1 MGSETHDDNV
11 ERTPGD
17 GSVDES
23 AITTNEVSRPENN
36 NTKPTQQRPN
46 GDDVPTHSS
55 SQSKVTEDEMPPY
68 ISSSSV
74 HSNNG
79 VALVT
84 SGDVEK
90 PEVKEET
97 EAQGS
102 DDAGAVEIDSA
113 EHRVPSKTSL
123 AGEADSVTHRDTSDV
138 SREIIAN
145 SETNENNA
153 LVETEMSP
161 GKSNSNDNLRL
172 SDQNGASEGSLSRE
186 KDAAS
191 HTSANEVQSSNRD
204 TSQVSLSSNKDKSSG
219 QDHDQRKDSM
229 TVSEF
234 FNAPS
239 EASLS
244 DNTNTVSHNNTSAVQ
259 DSTKDASQVSLSS
272 NKETSSGQ
280 DHDQRKDS
288 MTVSEYFNA
297 PSEAS
302 LSDNTNTVSHTNTS
316 AVQDSNKD
324 ASQVS
329 LSSNKETSSGQDH
342 DQRKGSMTVSE
353 FFTAPSEASLSDNTN
368 TVSHSNNNAVQ
379 DSNRDTSQVS
389 LSSTKGMASGQDE
402 SQRKASMTVSE
413 FFGAPS
419 DTEFHLSNQSLGSS
433 QQNALPATTETE
445 HPDEPNKIVK
455 EETVSEKDTA
465 ADKTIEIAESADPFS
480 TRRDSS
486 MSTDTDPDRICTVT
500 ANVKIGCIE
509 HLSGHKTVTLTGS
522 VYRLPREDDSTTPKP
537 GDKIGIVKGDVT
549 SSPADNETSEKLAIL
564 RGDLFAVSGEA
575 AENGLIATASIDV
588 LSCSLREKLAT
599 ITADVAPSDDPEH
612 QSGVISGEV
621 LAASERG
628 SYDDKIGSLSGKVVA
643 LTFGEGVTSLA
654 NANS

>member
-36 NTKPTQQRPN
+36 NTKPAQQQPN

-74 HSNNG
+74 DNNNG

-172 SDQNGASEGSLSRE
+172 SDQNVASEGSLSRE

-234 FNAPS
+234 
-239 EASLS
+239 
-244 DNTNTVSHNNTSAVQ
+244 
-259 DSTKDASQVSLSS
+259 
-272 NKETSSGQ
+272 
-280 DHDQRKDS
+280 
-288 MTVSEYFNA
+288 FNA

-368 TVSHSNNNAVQ
+368 TVSHGNNNAVQ

-389 LSSTKGMASGQDE
+389 LSSTKGVASGQDE

-419 DTEFHLSNQSLGSS
+419 DTELHLSNQSLGSS

>member
-74 HSNNG
+74 DSNNG

-84 SGDVEK
+84 SGDLEK

-219 QDHDQRKDSM
+219 QDHNQRKDSM

-234 FNAPS
+234 
-239 EASLS
+239 
-244 DNTNTVSHNNTSAVQ
+244 
-259 DSTKDASQVSLSS
+259 
-272 NKETSSGQ
+272 
-280 DHDQRKDS
+280 
-288 MTVSEYFNA
+288 FNA

-329 LSSNKETSSGQDH
+329 LSSNEETSSGQDH

-368 TVSHSNNNAVQ
+368 TVSHGNNNAVQ

-389 LSSTKGMASGQDE
+389 LSSTKGVASGQDE

-419 DTEFHLSNQSLGSS
+419 DTELHLSNQSLGSS

-445 HPDEPNKIVK
+445 QPDEPNKIVK

>member
-1 MGSETHDDNV
+1 
-11 ERTPGD
+11 
-17 GSVDES
+17 
-23 AITTNEVSRPENN
+23 
-36 NTKPTQQRPN
+36 
-46 GDDVPTHSS
+46 
-55 SQSKVTEDEMPPY
+55 MPPY

-74 HSNNG
+74 DSNNG

-84 SGDVEK
+84 SGGVEK

-123 AGEADSVTHRDTSDV
+123 AGEADSVPHRDTSEV
-138 SREIIAN
+138 SREIIA
-145 SETNENNA
+145 SIETNENNA
-153 LVETEMSP
+153 LVETETSP

-172 SDQNGASEGSLSRE
+172 SDQNGACEGSLSRE
-186 KDAAS
+186 KDAES
-191 HTSANEVQSSNRD
+191 HSTTNEVQASNRD
-204 TSQVSLSSNKDKSSG
+204 TSQVSVSSNKDKSSE
-219 QDHDQRKDSM
+219 QDHDQRKGSM

-234 FNAPS
+234 
-239 EASLS
+239 
-244 DNTNTVSHNNTSAVQ
+244 
-259 DSTKDASQVSLSS
+259 
-272 NKETSSGQ
+272 
-280 DHDQRKDS
+280 
-288 MTVSEYFNA
+288 FNA

-342 DQRKGSMTVSE
+342 DQRNGSMTVSE
-353 FFTAPSEASLSDNTN
+353 FFTAPGEVSLSDNTNTVSHTNTSAVQDSNKDASQVSLSSNKETSSGQDHDQRNGSMTVSEFFTAPGEVSLSDNTN

-389 LSSTKGMASGQDE
+389 LSSTKGVASGQDE

-419 DTEFHLSNQSLGSS
+419 DAELHLSNQSLGSS
-433 QQNALPATTETE
+433 QQNATTETE

-455 EETVSEKDTA
+455 EETVSEKDTSA
-465 ADKTIEIAESADPFS
+465 VKTIEIAESADPFS

-549 SSPADNETSEKLAIL
+549 SSPADNETSDKLAIL

-575 AENGLIATASIDV
+575 AADGLIATASIDV

>member
-36 NTKPTQQRPN
+36 NTKPAQQQPN

-55 SQSKVTEDEMPPY
+55 SQSKVTEGEMPPY

-74 HSNNG
+74 DSNNG

-97 EAQGS
+97 EAQAS

-123 AGEADSVTHRDTSDV
+123 ASEADSVTHRDTSDV

-172 SDQNGASEGSLSRE
+172 SDQNVASEGSLSRE

-244 DNTNTVSHNNTSAVQ
+244 DNTNTVSH
-259 DSTKDASQVSLSS
+259 
-272 NKETSSGQ
+272 
-280 DHDQRKDS
+280 
-288 MTVSEYFNA
+288 
-297 PSEAS
+297 
-302 LSDNTNTVSHTNTS
+302 TNTS

-353 FFTAPSEASLSDNTN
+353 FFTARSEASLSDNTN
-368 TVSHSNNNAVQ
+368 TVSHGNNNAVQ

-389 LSSTKGMASGQDE
+389 LSSTKGVASGQDE

-419 DTEFHLSNQSLGSS
+419 DTELHLSNQSLGSS

>member
-74 HSNNG
+74 DSNNG

-123 AGEADSVTHRDTSDV
+123 ASEADSVTHRDTSDV

-153 LVETEMSP
+153 LVETETSP
-161 GKSNSNDNLRL
+161 GKSSSNDNLRL
-172 SDQNGASEGSLSRE
+172 SDQNVASEGSLSRE

-191 HTSANEVQSSNRD
+191 HTSTNEVQSSN
-204 TSQVSLSSNKDKSSG
+204 SQVSLSSNKDKSSG
-219 QDHDQRKDSM
+219 QDHDQRKGSM

-259 DSTKDASQVSLSS
+259 DST
-272 NKETSSGQ
+272 
-280 DHDQRKDS
+280 
-288 MTVSEYFNA
+288 
-297 PSEAS
+297 
-302 LSDNTNTVSHTNTS
+302 
-316 AVQDSNKD
+316 KD

-419 DTEFHLSNQSLGSS
+419 DTELHLSNQSLGSS

-445 HPDEPNKIVK
+445 HPDEPSKIVK

>member
-46 GDDVPTHSS
+46 GDDDVPTHSS

-74 HSNNG
+74 DSNNG

-153 LVETEMSP
+153 LVETETSP
-161 GKSNSNDNLRL
+161 GKSSSNDNLRL
-172 SDQNGASEGSLSRE
+172 SDQNVTSEGSLSRE
-186 KDAAS
+186 KDPAS
-191 HTSANEVQSSNRD
+191 HTGTNEVQSSN
-204 TSQVSLSSNKDKSSG
+204 SQVSLSSNKDKSSG
-219 QDHDQRKDSM
+219 QDHDQRKGSM

-234 FNAPS
+234 
-239 EASLS
+239 
-244 DNTNTVSHNNTSAVQ
+244 
-259 DSTKDASQVSLSS
+259 
-272 NKETSSGQ
+272 
-280 DHDQRKDS
+280 
-288 MTVSEYFNA
+288 FNA

-368 TVSHSNNNAVQ
+368 TVSHGNNNAVQ

-389 LSSTKGMASGQDE
+389 LSSTKGVASGQDE

-419 DTEFHLSNQSLGSS
+419 DTELHLSNQSLGSS

-465 ADKTIEIAESADPFS
+465 ADKTNEIAESADPFS

-486 MSTDTDPDRICTVT
+486 MSTDTDPGRICTVT

>member
-74 HSNNG
+74 DSNNG

-102 DDAGAVEIDSA
+102 GDAGAVEIDSA

-123 AGEADSVTHRDTSDV
+123 ASEADSVTHRDTSDV

-153 LVETEMSP
+153 LVGTETSP
-161 GKSNSNDNLRL
+161 GKSSSNDNLRL
-172 SDQNGASEGSLSRE
+172 SDQNVASEGSLSRE

-191 HTSANEVQSSNRD
+191 HTSTNEVQSSN
-204 TSQVSLSSNKDKSSG
+204 SQVSLSSNKDKSSG
-219 QDHDQRKDSM
+219 QDHDQRKGSM

-234 FNAPS
+234 
-239 EASLS
+239 
-244 DNTNTVSHNNTSAVQ
+244 
-259 DSTKDASQVSLSS
+259 
-272 NKETSSGQ
+272 
-280 DHDQRKDS
+280 
-288 MTVSEYFNA
+288 FNA

-419 DTEFHLSNQSLGSS
+419 DTELHLSNQSLGSS
-433 QQNALPATTETE
+433 QQNALPATTDTE

-549 SSPADNETSEKLAIL
+549 SSPGDNETSEKLAIL
-564 RGDLFAVSGEA
+564 RGELFAVSGEA

>member
-1 MGSETHDDNV
+1 
-11 ERTPGD
+11 
-17 GSVDES
+17 
-23 AITTNEVSRPENN
+23 
-36 NTKPTQQRPN
+36 
-46 GDDVPTHSS
+46 
-55 SQSKVTEDEMPPY
+55 MPPY

-74 HSNNG
+74 DGNNG

-84 SGDVEK
+84 SGGVEK

-123 AGEADSVTHRDTSDV
+123 AGEADSVPHRDTSEV
-138 SREIIAN
+138 SREIIA
-145 SETNENNA
+145 SIETNENNA
-153 LVETEMSP
+153 LVETETSP

-172 SDQNGASEGSLSRE
+172 SDQNDACEGSLSRE

-191 HTSANEVQSSNRD
+191 HSSTNEVQASNRD
-204 TSQVSLSSNKDKSSG
+204 TSQVSVSSNKDKSSE
-219 QDHDQRKDSM
+219 QDHDQRKGSM

-234 FNAPS
+234 
-239 EASLS
+239 
-244 DNTNTVSHNNTSAVQ
+244 
-259 DSTKDASQVSLSS
+259 
-272 NKETSSGQ
+272 
-280 DHDQRKDS
+280 
-288 MTVSEYFNA
+288 FNA

-353 FFTAPSEASLSDNTN
+353 FFTAPGEASLSDNTN
-368 TVSHSNNNAVQ
+368 TVSHSNNSAVQ
-379 DSNRDTSQVS
+379 DSNRDTNQVS
-389 LSSTKGMASGQDE
+389 LSSTKGVASGQDE

-419 DTEFHLSNQSLGSS
+419 DAELHLSNQSLGSS
-433 QQNALPATTETE
+433 QQNATTETE
-445 HPDEPNKIVK
+445 HPDEPNIIVK
-455 EETVSEKDTA
+455 EETVSEKDTSA
-465 ADKTIEIAESADPFS
+465 VKTIEIAESADPFS

-549 SSPADNETSEKLAIL
+549 SSPGDNETSDKLAIL

-575 AENGLIATASIDV
+575 AADGLIATASIDV

>member
-36 NTKPTQQRPN
+36 NTKPAQQRPN

-74 HSNNG
+74 DSNNG

-113 EHRVPSKTSL
+113 EHRAPSKTSL
-123 AGEADSVTHRDTSDV
+123 AGEADSVTHRDTSEV
-138 SREIIAN
+138 SRERIAR

-204 TSQVSLSSNKDKSSG
+204 TSQLSLSSNKDKSSG
-219 QDHDQRKDSM
+219 QDHDQRKGSM
-229 TVSEF
+229 TASEF
-234 FNAPS
+234 
-239 EASLS
+239 
-244 DNTNTVSHNNTSAVQ
+244 
-259 DSTKDASQVSLSS
+259 
-272 NKETSSGQ
+272 
-280 DHDQRKDS
+280 
-288 MTVSEYFNA
+288 FNA

-324 ASQVS
+324 TSQVS

-353 FFTAPSEASLSDNTN
+353 FFTAPSEASLSDNAN
-368 TVSHSNNNAVQ
+368 TVSHGNNNAVQ

-389 LSSTKGMASGQDE
+389 LSSTKGVASGQDE

-419 DTEFHLSNQSLGSS
+419 DTELHLSNQSLGSS

-445 HPDEPNKIVK
+445 HPDEPNRIVK
-455 EETVSEKDTA
+455 EEIVSEKDTA

-575 AENGLIATASIDV
+575 AENGLVATASIDV

>member
-23 AITTNEVSRPENN
+23 AITTNEVTRPENN
-36 NTKPTQQRPN
+36 NTKPAQQRPN

-74 HSNNG
+74 DSNNS

-113 EHRVPSKTSL
+113 EHRAPSKTSL
-123 AGEADSVTHRDTSDV
+123 AGEADSVTHRDTSEV
-138 SREIIAN
+138 SRERIAR

-244 DNTNTVSHNNTSAVQ
+244 DNTNTVSH
-259 DSTKDASQVSLSS
+259 
-272 NKETSSGQ
+272 
-280 DHDQRKDS
+280 
-288 MTVSEYFNA
+288 
-297 PSEAS
+297 
-302 LSDNTNTVSHTNTS
+302 TNTS

-324 ASQVS
+324 TSQVS

-368 TVSHSNNNAVQ
+368 TVSHGNNNAVQ

-389 LSSTKGMASGQDE
+389 LSSTKGVASGQDE

-419 DTEFHLSNQSLGSS
+419 DTELHLSNQSLGSS

>member
-36 NTKPTQQRPN
+36 NTKPAQQRPN

-74 HSNNG
+74 DSNNG

-113 EHRVPSKTSL
+113 EHRAPSKTSL
-123 AGEADSVTHRDTSDV
+123 AGEADSVTHRDTSEV
-138 SREIIAN
+138 SRERIAR

-244 DNTNTVSHNNTSAVQ
+244 DNTNTVSH
-259 DSTKDASQVSLSS
+259 
-272 NKETSSGQ
+272 
-280 DHDQRKDS
+280 
-288 MTVSEYFNA
+288 
-297 PSEAS
+297 
-302 LSDNTNTVSHTNTS
+302 TNTS
-316 AVQDSNKD
+316 TVQDSNKD
-324 ASQVS
+324 TSQVS

-353 FFTAPSEASLSDNTN
+353 FFTAPGEASLSDNTN
-368 TVSHSNNNAVQ
+368 TVSHGNNNAVQ

-389 LSSTKGMASGQDE
+389 LSSTKGVASGQDE

-419 DTEFHLSNQSLGSS
+419 DTELHLSNQSLGSS

>member
-36 NTKPTQQRPN
+36 NTKPAQQRPN

-74 HSNNG
+74 DSNNS

-113 EHRVPSKTSL
+113 EHRAPSKTSL
-123 AGEADSVTHRDTSDV
+123 AGEADSVTHRDTSEV
-138 SREIIAN
+138 SRERIAR

-244 DNTNTVSHNNTSAVQ
+244 DNTNTVSH
-259 DSTKDASQVSLSS
+259 
-272 NKETSSGQ
+272 
-280 DHDQRKDS
+280 
-288 MTVSEYFNA
+288 
-297 PSEAS
+297 
-302 LSDNTNTVSHTNTS
+302 TNTS

-324 ASQVS
+324 TSQVS

-368 TVSHSNNNAVQ
+368 TVSHGNNNAVQ

-389 LSSTKGMASGQDE
+389 LSSTKGVASGQDE
-402 SQRKASMTVSE
+402 SQRKVSMTVSE

-419 DTEFHLSNQSLGSS
+419 DTELHLSNQSLGSS

>member
-36 NTKPTQQRPN
+36 NTKPAQQRPN

-74 HSNNG
+74 DSNNG

-113 EHRVPSKTSL
+113 EHRVPCKTSL
-123 AGEADSVTHRDTSDV
+123 AGEADSVTHRDTSEV

-161 GKSNSNDNLRL
+161 GKSNSNVNLRL

-219 QDHDQRKDSM
+219 QDHDQRKGSM

-244 DNTNTVSHNNTSAVQ
+244 DNTNTVSHSNNSAVQ
-259 DSTKDASQVSLSS
+259 DSTKDASQV
-272 NKETSSGQ
+272 G
-280 DHDQRKDS
+280 
-288 MTVSEYFNA
+288 
-297 PSEAS
+297 
-302 LSDNTNTVSHTNTS
+302 
-316 AVQDSNKD
+316 
-324 ASQVS
+324 

-389 LSSTKGMASGQDE
+389 LSSTKGVASGQDE

-419 DTEFHLSNQSLGSS
+419 DTELHLSNQSLGSS

>member
-36 NTKPTQQRPN
+36 NTKPAQQRPN

-74 HSNNG
+74 DSNNG

-97 EAQGS
+97 ETQGS

-113 EHRVPSKTSL
+113 EHRAPSKTSL
-123 AGEADSVTHRDTSDV
+123 AGEADSVTHRDTSEV
-138 SREIIAN
+138 SRERIAR

-244 DNTNTVSHNNTSAVQ
+244 DNTNTVSH
-259 DSTKDASQVSLSS
+259 
-272 NKETSSGQ
+272 
-280 DHDQRKDS
+280 
-288 MTVSEYFNA
+288 
-297 PSEAS
+297 
-302 LSDNTNTVSHTNTS
+302 TNTS
-316 AVQDSNKD
+316 AVQDSNED
-324 ASQVS
+324 TSQVS

-368 TVSHSNNNAVQ
+368 TVSHGNNNAVQ

-389 LSSTKGMASGQDE
+389 LSSTKGVASGQDE

-419 DTEFHLSNQSLGSS
+419 DTELHLSNQSLGSS

>member
-46 GDDVPTHSS
+46 GDDVSTHSS

-74 HSNNG
+74 DSNNG

-123 AGEADSVTHRDTSDV
+123 ASEADSVTHRDTSDV

-153 LVETEMSP
+153 LVETETSP
-161 GKSNSNDNLRL
+161 GKSSSNDNLRL
-172 SDQNGASEGSLSRE
+172 SDQNVASEGSLSRE

-191 HTSANEVQSSNRD
+191 HTSTNEVQSSN
-204 TSQVSLSSNKDKSSG
+204 SQVSLSSNKDKSSG
-219 QDHDQRKDSM
+219 QDHDQRKGSM

-259 DSTKDASQVSLSS
+259 DST
-272 NKETSSGQ
+272 
-280 DHDQRKDS
+280 
-288 MTVSEYFNA
+288 
-297 PSEAS
+297 
-302 LSDNTNTVSHTNTS
+302 
-316 AVQDSNKD
+316 KD

-419 DTEFHLSNQSLGSS
+419 DTELHLSNQSLGSS

-465 ADKTIEIAESADPFS
+465 ADKIIEIAESADPFS

>member
-74 HSNNG
+74 DSNNG

-123 AGEADSVTHRDTSDV
+123 ASEADSVTHRNTSEV
-138 SREIIAN
+138 SRERIAR

-244 DNTNTVSHNNTSAVQ
+244 DNTNTVSH
-259 DSTKDASQVSLSS
+259 
-272 NKETSSGQ
+272 
-280 DHDQRKDS
+280 
-288 MTVSEYFNA
+288 
-297 PSEAS
+297 
-302 LSDNTNTVSHTNTS
+302 TNTS
-316 AVQDSNKD
+316 AVQDSIKD

-368 TVSHSNNNAVQ
+368 TVSHGNNNAVQ

-389 LSSTKGMASGQDE
+389 LSSTKGVASGQDE

-419 DTEFHLSNQSLGSS
+419 DTELHLSNQSLGSS

-549 SSPADNETSEKLAIL
+549 SSPGDNETSEKLAIL
-564 RGDLFAVSGEA
+564 RGELFAVSGEA

>member
-74 HSNNG
+74 DSNNG

-113 EHRVPSKTSL
+113 EQRAPSKTSL
-123 AGEADSVTHRDTSDV
+123 AGEADSVTHRDTSEV
-138 SREIIAN
+138 SRERIAR

-219 QDHDQRKDSM
+219 QDHDQRKGSM

-244 DNTNTVSHNNTSAVQ
+244 DNTNTVSHSNNSAVQ
-259 DSTKDASQVSLSS
+259 DST
-272 NKETSSGQ
+272 
-280 DHDQRKDS
+280 
-288 MTVSEYFNA
+288 
-297 PSEAS
+297 
-302 LSDNTNTVSHTNTS
+302 
-316 AVQDSNKD
+316 KD

-419 DTEFHLSNQSLGSS
+419 DTELHLSNQSLGSS

-537 GDKIGIVKGDVT
+537 GDKIGIVKGDVS

>member
-36 NTKPTQQRPN
+36 NTKPAQQRPN

-74 HSNNG
+74 DSNNG

-97 EAQGS
+97 ETQGS

-113 EHRVPSKTSL
+113 EHRAPSKTSL
-123 AGEADSVTHRDTSDV
+123 AGEADSVTHRDTSEV
-138 SREIIAN
+138 SRERIAR

-244 DNTNTVSHNNTSAVQ
+244 DNTNTVSH
-259 DSTKDASQVSLSS
+259 
-272 NKETSSGQ
+272 
-280 DHDQRKDS
+280 
-288 MTVSEYFNA
+288 
-297 PSEAS
+297 
-302 LSDNTNTVSHTNTS
+302 TNTS

-324 ASQVS
+324 TSQVS

-368 TVSHSNNNAVQ
+368 TVSHGNNNAVQ

-389 LSSTKGMASGQDE
+389 LSSTKGVASGQDE

-419 DTEFHLSNQSLGSS
+419 DTELHLSNQSLGSS

>member
-23 AITTNEVSRPENN
+23 AITANEVARPENN
-36 NTKPTQQRPN
+36 NTKPAQQRPN

-74 HSNNG
+74 DSNNG

-113 EHRVPSKTSL
+113 EHRAPSKTSL
-123 AGEADSVTHRDTSDV
+123 AGEADSVTHRDTSEV
-138 SREIIAN
+138 SRERIAR

-172 SDQNGASEGSLSRE
+172 SDQNGATEGSLSRE

-191 HTSANEVQSSNRD
+191 HISANEVQSSNRD

-219 QDHDQRKDSM
+219 QDHDQRKGSM

-234 FNAPS
+234 
-239 EASLS
+239 
-244 DNTNTVSHNNTSAVQ
+244 
-259 DSTKDASQVSLSS
+259 
-272 NKETSSGQ
+272 
-280 DHDQRKDS
+280 
-288 MTVSEYFNA
+288 FNA

-368 TVSHSNNNAVQ
+368 TVSHGNNNAVQ

-389 LSSTKGMASGQDE
+389 LSSTKGVASGQDE

-419 DTEFHLSNQSLGSS
+419 DTELHLSNQSLGSS

-445 HPDEPNKIVK
+445 HPDEPNRIVK

-537 GDKIGIVKGDVT
+537 GGKIGIVKGDVT
-549 SSPADNETSEKLAIL
+549 SSPPDNETSEKLAIL

-575 AENGLIATASIDV
+575 AESGLIATASIDV

>member
-36 NTKPTQQRPN
+36 NTKPARQRPN

-74 HSNNG
+74 DSNNG

-113 EHRVPSKTSL
+113 ELRAPSKTSL
-123 AGEADSVTHRDTSDV
+123 AGEADSVTHRDTSEV
-138 SREIIAN
+138 SREIIAS

-153 LVETEMSP
+153 LVETETSP

-244 DNTNTVSHNNTSAVQ
+244 DNTNTVSH
-259 DSTKDASQVSLSS
+259 
-272 NKETSSGQ
+272 
-280 DHDQRKDS
+280 
-288 MTVSEYFNA
+288 
-297 PSEAS
+297 
-302 LSDNTNTVSHTNTS
+302 TNTS

-368 TVSHSNNNAVQ
+368 TLSHGNNNAVQ

-419 DTEFHLSNQSLGSS
+419 DTKLHLSNQSLGSS

>member
-1 MGSETHDDNV
+1 MGSETQDDNV

-74 HSNNG
+74 DSNNG

-123 AGEADSVTHRDTSDV
+123 ASEADSVTHRDTSDV

-191 HTSANEVQSSNRD
+191 HTSTNEVQSSN
-204 TSQVSLSSNKDKSSG
+204 SQVSLSSNKDKSSE
-219 QDHDQRKDSM
+219 QDHDQRKGSM

-259 DSTKDASQVSLSS
+259 DST
-272 NKETSSGQ
+272 
-280 DHDQRKDS
+280 
-288 MTVSEYFNA
+288 
-297 PSEAS
+297 
-302 LSDNTNTVSHTNTS
+302 
-316 AVQDSNKD
+316 KD

-389 LSSTKGMASGQDE
+389 LSSTKGVASGQDE

-419 DTEFHLSNQSLGSS
+419 DTELHLSNQSLGSS

>member
-36 NTKPTQQRPN
+36 NTKPTQQRLN

-74 HSNNG
+74 DSNNG

-84 SGDVEK
+84 NGDVEK

-123 AGEADSVTHRDTSDV
+123 ASEADSVTHRDTSEV
-138 SREIIAN
+138 SRERIAR

-244 DNTNTVSHNNTSAVQ
+244 DNTNTVSH
-259 DSTKDASQVSLSS
+259 
-272 NKETSSGQ
+272 
-280 DHDQRKDS
+280 
-288 MTVSEYFNA
+288 
-297 PSEAS
+297 
-302 LSDNTNTVSHTNTS
+302 TNTS
-316 AVQDSNKD
+316 AVQDSIKD

-368 TVSHSNNNAVQ
+368 TVSHGNNNAVQ

-389 LSSTKGMASGQDE
+389 LSSTKGVASGQDE

-419 DTEFHLSNQSLGSS
+419 DTELHLSNQSLGSS

-486 MSTDTDPDRICTVT
+486 MSTDTNPDRICTVT

-549 SSPADNETSEKLAIL
+549 SSPGDNETSEKLAIL
-564 RGDLFAVSGEA
+564 RGELFAVSGEA

-654 NANS
+654 NTNS

>member
-36 NTKPTQQRPN
+36 NTKPIQQRPN

-55 SQSKVTEDEMPPY
+55 SQSRVTEDEMPPY

-97 EAQGS
+97 EVQGS

-113 EHRVPSKTSL
+113 EHRAPSKTSL

-138 SREIIAN
+138 SRERIAR

-191 HTSANEVQSSNRD
+191 HTSTNEVQSSN
-204 TSQVSLSSNKDKSSG
+204 SQVSLSSNKDKSSG
-219 QDHDQRKDSM
+219 QDHDQRKGSM

-280 DHDQRKDS
+280 DHDQRK
-288 MTVSEYFNA
+288 
-297 PSEAS
+297 
-302 LSDNTNTVSHTNTS
+302 
-316 AVQDSNKD
+316 
-324 ASQVS
+324 
-329 LSSNKETSSGQDH
+329 
-342 DQRKGSMTVSE
+342 GSMTVSE

-368 TVSHSNNNAVQ
+368 TVSHSNNNDVQ

-389 LSSTKGMASGQDE
+389 LSSTKGVASGQDE

-413 FFGAPS
+413 FFGASS
-419 DTEFHLSNQSLGSS
+419 DTELHLSNQSLGSS

-465 ADKTIEIAESADPFS
+465 ADKTNEIAESADPFS

>member
-36 NTKPTQQRPN
+36 NTKPAQQRPN

-74 HSNNG
+74 DSNNG

-113 EHRVPSKTSL
+113 EHRAPSKTSL
-123 AGEADSVTHRDTSDV
+123 AGEADSVTHRDTSEV
-138 SREIIAN
+138 SRERIAR

-172 SDQNGASEGSLSRE
+172 SDQNGATEGSLSRE

-191 HTSANEVQSSNRD
+191 HISASEVQSSNRD

-219 QDHDQRKDSM
+219 QDHDQRKGSM

-234 FNAPS
+234 
-239 EASLS
+239 
-244 DNTNTVSHNNTSAVQ
+244 
-259 DSTKDASQVSLSS
+259 
-272 NKETSSGQ
+272 
-280 DHDQRKDS
+280 
-288 MTVSEYFNA
+288 FNA

-368 TVSHSNNNAVQ
+368 TVSHGNNNAVQ

-389 LSSTKGMASGQDE
+389 LSSTKGVASGQDE

-419 DTEFHLSNQSLGSS
+419 DTELHLSNQSLGSS

-445 HPDEPNKIVK
+445 HPDEPNRIVK

-537 GDKIGIVKGDVT
+537 GDKIGVVKGDVT

>member
-36 NTKPTQQRPN
+36 NTKPAQQRPN

-74 HSNNG
+74 DSNNG

-113 EHRVPSKTSL
+113 EHRAPSKTSL
-123 AGEADSVTHRDTSDV
+123 AGEADSVTHRDTSEV
-138 SREIIAN
+138 SRERIAR

-244 DNTNTVSHNNTSAVQ
+244 DNTNTVSH
-259 DSTKDASQVSLSS
+259 
-272 NKETSSGQ
+272 
-280 DHDQRKDS
+280 
-288 MTVSEYFNA
+288 
-297 PSEAS
+297 
-302 LSDNTNTVSHTNTS
+302 TNTS

-324 ASQVS
+324 TSQVS

-368 TVSHSNNNAVQ
+368 TVSHGNNNAVQ

-389 LSSTKGMASGQDE
+389 LSSTKGVASGQDE

-419 DTEFHLSNQSLGSS
+419 DTELHLSNQSLGSS

>member
-36 NTKPTQQRPN
+36 NTKPVQQRPN

-74 HSNNG
+74 DSNNS

-113 EHRVPSKTSL
+113 EHRAPSKTSL
-123 AGEADSVTHRDTSDV
+123 AGEADSVTHRDTSEV
-138 SREIIAN
+138 SRERIAR

-219 QDHDQRKDSM
+219 QDHDQRKGSM

-234 FNAPS
+234 
-239 EASLS
+239 
-244 DNTNTVSHNNTSAVQ
+244 
-259 DSTKDASQVSLSS
+259 
-272 NKETSSGQ
+272 
-280 DHDQRKDS
+280 
-288 MTVSEYFNA
+288 FNA

-368 TVSHSNNNAVQ
+368 TVSHGNNNAVQ

-389 LSSTKGMASGQDE
+389 LSSTKGVASGQDE

-419 DTEFHLSNQSLGSS
+419 DTELHLSNQNLGSS

-445 HPDEPNKIVK
+445 HPDEPNRIVK

>member
-1 MGSETHDDNV
+1 
-11 ERTPGD
+11 
-17 GSVDES
+17 
-23 AITTNEVSRPENN
+23 
-36 NTKPTQQRPN
+36 
-46 GDDVPTHSS
+46 
-55 SQSKVTEDEMPPY
+55 MPPY
-68 ISSSSV
+68 SSV
-74 HSNNG
+74 DSSDG

-90 PEVKEET
+90 PEVKQEA

-113 EHRVPSKTSL
+113 EHRFPSKTSL
-123 AGEADSVTHRDTSDV
+123 AGEADSVPHRNTSEV
-138 SREIIAN
+138 SRETIA
-145 SETNENNA
+145 SIETNENNV
-153 LVETEMSP
+153 LVETETSP
-161 GKSNSNDNLRL
+161 GKSSSNDNFRL
-172 SDQNGASEGSLSRE
+172 SVQNGASEGSLSRE
-186 KDAAS
+186 KDAAL
-191 HTSANEVQSSNRD
+191 HGNTNEAQASNRD
-204 TSQVSLSSNKDKSSG
+204 TSQVSVSSNKEKSSE
-219 QDHDQRKDSM
+219 QDHDQRKGSM
-229 TVSEF
+229 TVNEF

-244 DNTNTVSHNNTSAVQ
+244 DNTTTVS
-259 DSTKDASQVSLSS
+259 
-272 NKETSSGQ
+272 
-280 DHDQRKDS
+280 R
-288 MTVSEYFNA
+288 
-297 PSEAS
+297 
-302 LSDNTNTVSHTNTS
+302 
-316 AVQDSNKD
+316 
-324 ASQVS
+324 
-329 LSSNKETSSGQDH
+329 
-342 DQRKGSMTVSE
+342 
-353 FFTAPSEASLSDNTN
+353 
-368 TVSHSNNNAVQ
+368 SNNNAVQ
-379 DSNRDTSQVS
+379 DSNRDTS
-389 LSSTKGMASGQDE
+389 LSSTKGMASGHDE
-402 SQRKASMTVSE
+402 SQRKVSLTVS
-413 FFGAPS
+413 
-419 DTEFHLSNQSLGSS
+419 GSS

-455 EETVSEKDTA
+455 EETVSEKDTSP
-465 ADKTIEIAESADPFS
+465 DKNIEIAESADPVS

-575 AENGLIATASIDV
+575 AANGLIATASIDV

-654 NANS
+654 SANS

>member
-55 SQSKVTEDEMPPY
+55 SQSKITEDEMPPY
-68 ISSSSV
+68 VSSSSV
-74 HSNNG
+74 DSNNG

-84 SGDVEK
+84 NGDVEK

-102 DDAGAVEIDSA
+102 DDDGAVEIDSA

-123 AGEADSVTHRDTSDV
+123 ASEADSVTHRDTSEV
-138 SREIIAN
+138 SRERIAR

-219 QDHDQRKDSM
+219 QDHDQRKGSM
-229 TVSEF
+229 TVSEL

-280 DHDQRKDS
+280 DHDQRK
-288 MTVSEYFNA
+288 
-297 PSEAS
+297 
-302 LSDNTNTVSHTNTS
+302 
-316 AVQDSNKD
+316 
-324 ASQVS
+324 
-329 LSSNKETSSGQDH
+329 
-342 DQRKGSMTVSE
+342 GSMTVSE

-368 TVSHSNNNAVQ
+368 TVSHGNNNAVQ

-419 DTEFHLSNQSLGSS
+419 DTELHLSNQSLGSS

>member
-36 NTKPTQQRPN
+36 NTKPARQRPN

-113 EHRVPSKTSL
+113 EHRAPSKTSL
-123 AGEADSVTHRDTSDV
+123 ASEADSVTHRDTSDV

-153 LVETEMSP
+153 LVETETSP
-161 GKSNSNDNLRL
+161 GKSSSNYNLRL
-172 SDQNGASEGSLSRE
+172 SDQNVASEGSLSRE

-191 HTSANEVQSSNRD
+191 HTSTNEVQSSN
-204 TSQVSLSSNKDKSSG
+204 SQVSLSSNKDKSSG
-219 QDHDQRKDSM
+219 QDHDQRKGSM

-259 DSTKDASQVSLSS
+259 DST
-272 NKETSSGQ
+272 
-280 DHDQRKDS
+280 
-288 MTVSEYFNA
+288 
-297 PSEAS
+297 
-302 LSDNTNTVSHTNTS
+302 
-316 AVQDSNKD
+316 KD

-419 DTEFHLSNQSLGSS
+419 DTELHLSNQSLGSS

-537 GDKIGIVKGDVT
+537 GDKIGIVKGDVS

>member
-36 NTKPTQQRPN
+36 NTKPAQQLPN

-74 HSNNG
+74 DSNNG

-113 EHRVPSKTSL
+113 EHRAPSKTSL

-191 HTSANEVQSSNRD
+191 HTSTNEVQSSN
-204 TSQVSLSSNKDKSSG
+204 SQVSLSSNKDKSSG
-219 QDHDQRKDSM
+219 QDHDQRKGSM

-259 DSTKDASQVSLSS
+259 DST
-272 NKETSSGQ
+272 
-280 DHDQRKDS
+280 
-288 MTVSEYFNA
+288 
-297 PSEAS
+297 
-302 LSDNTNTVSHTNTS
+302 
-316 AVQDSNKD
+316 KD

-413 FFGAPS
+413 FFGASS
-419 DTEFHLSNQSLGSS
+419 DTDLHLSNQSLGSS

-486 MSTDTDPDRICTVT
+486 LSTDTDPDRICTVT

>member
-36 NTKPTQQRPN
+36 NTKPAQQRPN
-46 GDDVPTHSS
+46 GDDVPTYSS

-74 HSNNG
+74 DSNNG

-123 AGEADSVTHRDTSDV
+123 AGEADSVTHRDTSEV

-161 GKSNSNDNLRL
+161 GKSNSNVNLRL

-219 QDHDQRKDSM
+219 QDHDQRKGSM

-244 DNTNTVSHNNTSAVQ
+244 DNTNTVSHSNNSAVQ
-259 DSTKDASQVSLSS
+259 DST
-272 NKETSSGQ
+272 
-280 DHDQRKDS
+280 
-288 MTVSEYFNA
+288 
-297 PSEAS
+297 
-302 LSDNTNTVSHTNTS
+302 
-316 AVQDSNKD
+316 KD

-389 LSSTKGMASGQDE
+389 LSSTKGVASGQDE

-419 DTEFHLSNQSLGSS
+419 DTELHLSNQSLGSS

>member
-74 HSNNG
+74 DSNNG

-102 DDAGAVEIDSA
+102 DNAGAVEIDSA

-123 AGEADSVTHRDTSDV
+123 ASEADSVTHRDTSDV

-153 LVETEMSP
+153 LVETETSP
-161 GKSNSNDNLRL
+161 GKSSSNDDLRL
-172 SDQNGASEGSLSRE
+172 SDQNVASEGSLSRE

-219 QDHDQRKDSM
+219 QDHDQRKGSM

-239 EASLS
+239 E
-244 DNTNTVSHNNTSAVQ
+244 V
-259 DSTKDASQVSLSS
+259 
-272 NKETSSGQ
+272 
-280 DHDQRKDS
+280 
-288 MTVSEYFNA
+288 
-297 PSEAS
+297 S

-342 DQRKGSMTVSE
+342 DQRKGSMTMSE

-368 TVSHSNNNAVQ
+368 TVSHGNNNAVK
-379 DSNRDTSQVS
+379 DSNRDTSEVS
-389 LSSTKGMASGQDE
+389 LSSTKGVASGQDE

-419 DTEFHLSNQSLGSS
+419 DTELHLSNQSLGSS

>member
-1 MGSETHDDNV
+1 
-11 ERTPGD
+11 
-17 GSVDES
+17 
-23 AITTNEVSRPENN
+23 
-36 NTKPTQQRPN
+36 
-46 GDDVPTHSS
+46 
-55 SQSKVTEDEMPPY
+55 
-68 ISSSSV
+68 
-74 HSNNG
+74 
-79 VALVT
+79 
-84 SGDVEK
+84 
-90 PEVKEET
+90 
-97 EAQGS
+97 
-102 DDAGAVEIDSA
+102 
-113 EHRVPSKTSL
+113 
-123 AGEADSVTHRDTSDV
+123 
-138 SREIIAN
+138 
-145 SETNENNA
+145 
-153 LVETEMSP
+153 
-161 GKSNSNDNLRL
+161 
-172 SDQNGASEGSLSRE
+172 
-186 KDAAS
+186 
-191 HTSANEVQSSNRD
+191 
-204 TSQVSLSSNKDKSSG
+204 
-219 QDHDQRKDSM
+219 M

-234 FNAPS
+234 FTAPS

-259 DSTKDASQVSLSS
+259 DST
-272 NKETSSGQ
+272 
-280 DHDQRKDS
+280 
-288 MTVSEYFNA
+288 
-297 PSEAS
+297 
-302 LSDNTNTVSHTNTS
+302 
-316 AVQDSNKD
+316 KD

-402 SQRKASMTVSE
+402 SQRKASVTVSE

-419 DTEFHLSNQSLGSS
+419 DTELHLSNQSLGSS

-445 HPDEPNKIVK
+445 HPDEPSKIVK

>member
-1 MGSETHDDNV
+1 MKSLREQNKGHNATKVSSVVSFIFFVLLETSSKQKRGEETSPSEANGHLPNSHVETQNKTDSETHDDNV

-36 NTKPTQQRPN
+36 NTKPARQRPN
-46 GDDVPTHSS
+46 GDDVPTYSS
-55 SQSKVTEDEMPPY
+55 SQSKVTEDEIPPY

-74 HSNNG
+74 DSNNG

-102 DDAGAVEIDSA
+102 DDAAAVEIDSA

-123 AGEADSVTHRDTSDV
+123 AGEADSVTHRDTSEV
-138 SREIIAN
+138 SRAIIAS

-153 LVETEMSP
+153 LVETETSL

-172 SDQNGASEGSLSRE
+172 SDQNGANEGSLSRE
-186 KDAAS
+186 MDTAS
-191 HTSANEVQSSNRD
+191 HTSTNEVQSSNRD

-219 QDHDQRKDSM
+219 QDHDQRKGSM

-234 FNAPS
+234 
-239 EASLS
+239 
-244 DNTNTVSHNNTSAVQ
+244 
-259 DSTKDASQVSLSS
+259 
-272 NKETSSGQ
+272 
-280 DHDQRKDS
+280 
-288 MTVSEYFNA
+288 FNA

-324 ASQVS
+324 VSQVS

-389 LSSTKGMASGQDE
+389 LSSTKGMASEQDE

-419 DTEFHLSNQSLGSS
+419 DAELHLSNQSLGSS

-465 ADKTIEIAESADPFS
+465 ADKTIEIAESEDPLS

-575 AENGLIATASIDV
+575 AANGLIATASIDV

>member
-36 NTKPTQQRPN
+36 NTKPVQQRPN

-74 HSNNG
+74 DSNNG

-113 EHRVPSKTSL
+113 EHRAPSKTSL
-123 AGEADSVTHRDTSDV
+123 AGEADSVTHRDTSGV
-138 SREIIAN
+138 SRERIAR

-153 LVETEMSP
+153 LVETETSP
-161 GKSNSNDNLRL
+161 GKSSSNDDLRL
-172 SDQNGASEGSLSRE
+172 SDQNVASEGSLSRE
-186 KDAAS
+186 KDTAS
-191 HTSANEVQSSNRD
+191 HTSANEVQSSNRG

-219 QDHDQRKDSM
+219 QDHDQRKGSM

-234 FNAPS
+234 
-239 EASLS
+239 
-244 DNTNTVSHNNTSAVQ
+244 
-259 DSTKDASQVSLSS
+259 
-272 NKETSSGQ
+272 
-280 DHDQRKDS
+280 
-288 MTVSEYFNA
+288 FNA

-368 TVSHSNNNAVQ
+368 TVSHGNNNAVQ

-389 LSSTKGMASGQDE
+389 LSSTKGVASGQDE

-419 DTEFHLSNQSLGSS
+419 DTELHLSNQSLGSS

>member
-1 MGSETHDDNV
+1 
-11 ERTPGD
+11 
-17 GSVDES
+17 
-23 AITTNEVSRPENN
+23 
-36 NTKPTQQRPN
+36 
-46 GDDVPTHSS
+46 
-55 SQSKVTEDEMPPY
+55 
-68 ISSSSV
+68 
-74 HSNNG
+74 
-79 VALVT
+79 
-84 SGDVEK
+84 
-90 PEVKEET
+90 
-97 EAQGS
+97 
-102 DDAGAVEIDSA
+102 
-113 EHRVPSKTSL
+113 
-123 AGEADSVTHRDTSDV
+123 
-138 SREIIAN
+138 
-145 SETNENNA
+145 
-153 LVETEMSP
+153 MSP

-172 SDQNGASEGSLSRE
+172 SDQNGASEGSLSGE

-191 HTSANEVQSSNRD
+191 HTSTNEVQSSN
-204 TSQVSLSSNKDKSSG
+204 SQVSLSSNKDKSSG
-219 QDHDQRKDSM
+219 QDHDQRKGSM

-259 DSTKDASQVSLSS
+259 DST
-272 NKETSSGQ
+272 
-280 DHDQRKDS
+280 
-288 MTVSEYFNA
+288 
-297 PSEAS
+297 
-302 LSDNTNTVSHTNTS
+302 
-316 AVQDSNKD
+316 KD

-389 LSSTKGMASGQDE
+389 LSSTKGVASGQDE

-419 DTEFHLSNQSLGSS
+419 DTEPHLSNQSLGSS

-564 RGDLFAVSGEA
+564 RGDLFAVSGKA

>member
-36 NTKPTQQRPN
+36 NTKPAQQLPN
-46 GDDVPTHSS
+46 GECDVPTHSS

-74 HSNNG
+74 DSNNG

-102 DDAGAVEIDSA
+102 DDDGAVEIDSA

-191 HTSANEVQSSNRD
+191 HTSTNEVQSSN
-204 TSQVSLSSNKDKSSG
+204 SQVSLSSNKDKSSG
-219 QDHDQRKDSM
+219 QDHDQRKGSM
-229 TVSEF
+229 TVSEL

-259 DSTKDASQVSLSS
+259 DST
-272 NKETSSGQ
+272 
-280 DHDQRKDS
+280 
-288 MTVSEYFNA
+288 
-297 PSEAS
+297 
-302 LSDNTNTVSHTNTS
+302 
-316 AVQDSNKD
+316 KD

-419 DTEFHLSNQSLGSS
+419 DTELHLSNQSLGSS

-455 EETVSEKDTA
+455 EETISEKDTA

>member
-23 AITTNEVSRPENN
+23 AITTNEVSRPKNN
-36 NTKPTQQRPN
+36 NTKPAQQRPN

-74 HSNNG
+74 DSNNS

-113 EHRVPSKTSL
+113 EHRAPSKTSL
-123 AGEADSVTHRDTSDV
+123 AGEADSVTHRDTSEV
-138 SREIIAN
+138 SRERIAR

-172 SDQNGASEGSLSRE
+172 SDQNGASEGSLSCE

-244 DNTNTVSHNNTSAVQ
+244 DNTNTVSH
-259 DSTKDASQVSLSS
+259 
-272 NKETSSGQ
+272 
-280 DHDQRKDS
+280 
-288 MTVSEYFNA
+288 
-297 PSEAS
+297 
-302 LSDNTNTVSHTNTS
+302 TNTS

-324 ASQVS
+324 TSQVS

-368 TVSHSNNNAVQ
+368 TVSHGNNNAVQ

-389 LSSTKGMASGQDE
+389 LSSTKGVASGQDE

-419 DTEFHLSNQSLGSS
+419 DTELHLSNQSLGSS

>member
-1 MGSETHDDNV
+1 MGSETQDDNV

-74 HSNNG
+74 DSNNG

-123 AGEADSVTHRDTSDV
+123 ASEADSVTHRDTSDV

-244 DNTNTVSHNNTSAVQ
+244 DNTNTVSH
-259 DSTKDASQVSLSS
+259 
-272 NKETSSGQ
+272 
-280 DHDQRKDS
+280 
-288 MTVSEYFNA
+288 
-297 PSEAS
+297 
-302 LSDNTNTVSHTNTS
+302 TNTS

-324 ASQVS
+324 TSQVS

-389 LSSTKGMASGQDE
+389 LSSTKGVASGQDE

-419 DTEFHLSNQSLGSS
+419 DTELHLSNQSLGSS

>member
-1 MGSETHDDNV
+1 MGSETQDDNV

-74 HSNNG
+74 DSNNG

-123 AGEADSVTHRDTSDV
+123 ASEADSVTHRDTSDV

-191 HTSANEVQSSNRD
+191 HTSTNEVQSSN
-204 TSQVSLSSNKDKSSG
+204 SQVSLSSNKDKSSG
-219 QDHDQRKDSM
+219 QDHDQRKGSM

-259 DSTKDASQVSLSS
+259 DST
-272 NKETSSGQ
+272 
-280 DHDQRKDS
+280 
-288 MTVSEYFNA
+288 
-297 PSEAS
+297 
-302 LSDNTNTVSHTNTS
+302 
-316 AVQDSNKD
+316 KD

-419 DTEFHLSNQSLGSS
+419 DTELHLSNQSLGSS

-445 HPDEPNKIVK
+445 HPDEPSKIVK